1 MLSDAFSKLFTD
13 SSTNSQFSSS
23 ECCVLFHYLDAHQ
36 HHVFLSFLGTWEIT
50 FPSHFRPM
58 DHKQKWHVQLPSGG
72 NGTCFSNLQAHPS
85 LAKLAWRPRVRIREP
100 QGESS
105 LIPRSLAGRDLPWRA
120 AGRTAGVASSDIAS
134 HWHHGK
140 PLLIHTWTLPQGRLL
155 VNICLLQDFSVFQTY
170 LESSLVMRH
179 CWKQVFLTSAAVL

>member
-23 ECCVLFHYLDAHQ
+23 ECCVLSHYLDAHQ
-36 HHVFLSFLGTWEIT
+36 HHASLSFLGTWAIT

-58 DHKQKWHVQLPSGG
+58 DHKQKWRVQLPSGG
-72 NGTCFSNLQAHPS
+72 SGKCFSNLQAFPS

-100 QGESS
+100 QGEGSWF
-105 LIPRSLAGRDLPWRA
+105 LGHWLGELPWRA
-120 AGRTAGVASSDIAS
+120 AGRTAGWASFDIAS
-134 HWHHGK
+134 HWRHGP
-140 PLLIHTWTLPQGRLL
+140 PLLIHTWTLPRGRLL